1 MKQMKWGVRMRY
13 VVTVVWV
20 FLLSLMAEFVLSSM
34 LYVSFD
40 MTRAIIL
47 TVGLSFFIILITFL
61 MPKDSEVYDFK

>member
-1 MKQMKWGVRMRY
+1 MKWGVRMRY
-13 VVTVVWV
+13 VVTVIWV

>member
-1 MKQMKWGVRMRY
+1 MKWGVRMRY
-13 VVTVVWV
+13 VVTVFWV

-61 MPKDSEVYDFK
+61 MPKDGEVYDFK

>member
-1 MKQMKWGVRMRY
+1 MKWGVRMRY
-13 VVTVVWV
+13 VVTVFWV

-47 TVGLSFFIILITFL
+47 TVGLSIFIILITFL

>member
-1 MKQMKWGVRMRY
+1 MKWGVRMRY
-13 VVTVVWV
+13 VVTVFWV

>member
-1 MKQMKWGVRMRY
+1 MKWGVRMRY

>member
-1 MKQMKWGVRMRY
+1 MKWGVRMRY

-47 TVGLSFFIILITFL
+47 TVELSFFIILITFL

>member
-1 MKQMKWGVRMRY
+1 MKWGVRMRY

-47 TVGLSFFIILITFL
+47 TVGLSFFVILITFL

>member
-1 MKQMKWGVRMRY
+1 MKWGVRMRY

-20 FLLSLMAEFVLSSM
+20 FLLSLMAEYVLSSM

>member
-1 MKQMKWGVRMRY
+1 MKWGVRMRY

-61 MPKDSEVYDFK
+61 MPKDSGVYDFK

>member
-1 MKQMKWGVRMRY
+1 MGKY
-13 VVTVVWV
+13 
-20 FLLSLMAEFVLSSM
+20 LLSLMAEFVLSSM

>member
-1 MKQMKWGVRMRY
+1 MKWGVRMRY

-47 TVGLSFFIILITFL
+47 TVGLSFFIILITFS

>member
-1 MKQMKWGVRMRY
+1 MKWGVRMRY

-34 LYVSFD
+34 LYVSID

>member
-1 MKQMKWGVRMRY
+1 MRY

-47 TVGLSFFIILITFL
+47 TVGLSFFI
-61 MPKDSEVYDFK
+61 

>member
-1 MKQMKWGVRMRY
+1 MKWGVRMRY

-61 MPKDSEVYDFK
+61 MPKDSEGYDFK

>member
-1 MKQMKWGVRMRY
+1 MKWGVRMRY
-13 VVTVVWV
+13 VVTVVWI

>member
-1 MKQMKWGVRMRY
+1 MKWGVRMRY
-13 VVTVVWV
+13 VVTVFWV
-20 FLLSLMAEFVLSSM
+20 FLLSLMAEFVLSST

>member
-1 MKQMKWGVRMRY
+1 MKWGVRMRY
-13 VVTVVWV
+13 VVTVFWV

-40 MTRAIIL
+40 MMRAIIL

>member
-1 MKQMKWGVRMRY
+1 MKWGVRMRY
-13 VVTVVWV
+13 VVTIFWV

>member
-1 MKQMKWGVRMRY
+1 MKWGVRMRY
-13 VVTVVWV
+13 VVTVFWV

-34 LYVSFD
+34 LYVSSD

>member
-1 MKQMKWGVRMRY
+1 MRY
-13 VVTVVWV
+13 VVTVFWV

-40 MTRAIIL
+40 MTQAIIL